1 MQISFSEY
9 TIVEKTTQA
18 VDPLGLMRPAN
29 ALRDA
34 IFPQF
39 TVLTR
44 HPAHLGLL
52 CAVWQEI
59 DATADA
65 KASPRPR
72 RFRELEVLWGVAC
85 AVAEERPVNITKFNR
100 LIERGLPLS
109 LLDISRQDAVFRRL
123 GYGTLGHYNRPAI
136 SWGLLRRGSEGL
148 TPLGNQLGKG
158 FAARASGGG
167 LAALFESW
175 RQGQSFDKGR
185 LLQIARDF
193 GLGASASAQE
203 RAAWTEAIGKHL
215 LAAPERRPLWDH
227 PVETA
232 ELGRA
237 EESPESLRMFWEHLQ
252 SRYPSLQP
260 LLLRIDCFERLTAG
274 LQFLFD
280 CLLARA
286 EFAGEAARFALPE
299 DLAPA
304 LSELARSYRAMPGAE
319 DAGHLIAQVAEARPD
334 LIALDDC
341 VLEHHVAHHRQK
353 GARPFLTRDGVQ
365 VRGRTDRR
373 NLAGAL
379 DGLTQAANP
388 KQALDV
394 LQFRYRRDWHF
405 AKCRRWKDHADGRR
419 EAA

>member
-9 TIVEKTTQA
+9 TIVEKTIQA

-52 CAVWQEI
+52 CAVWQEL

-65 KASPRPR
+65 KAPPRAR
-72 RFRELEVLWGVAC
+72 RFRELELLWGVAC
-85 AVAEERPVNITKFNR
+85 AVAQERPVNITKFSR
-100 LIERGLPLS
+100 LVERGLPLS
-109 LLDISRQDAVFRRL
+109 LPAISRQDTVFRRL

-136 SWGLLRRGSEGL
+136 GWGLLRRGSEGL
-148 TPLGNQLGKG
+148 TPLGSQLGNG

-167 LAALFESW
+167 LSALFKSW
-175 RQGQSFDKGR
+175 RQGQAFDEAR

-193 GLGASASAQE
+193 GLGAPASVSE
-203 RAAWTEAIGKHL
+203 REAWNEAIGKHV
-215 LAAPERRPLWDH
+215 LASPERRALWDR

-232 ELGRA
+232 VLERA
-237 EESPESLRMFWEHLQ
+237 EDSPESLRDFWKHLQ
-252 SRYPSLQP
+252 DRYPSLQL
-260 LLLRIDCFERLTAG
+260 LLLRIYYFERLTAG
-274 LQFLFD
+274 VQFLFH

-286 EFAGEAARFALPE
+286 EFTGEAAQFALSKN
-299 DLAPA
+299 LAPA

-319 DAGHLIAQVAEARPD
+319 DAGQLIAQVAEARPD
-334 LIALDDC
+334 LVALDDC
-341 VLEHHVAHHRQK
+341 VLEHHMAHHRQK
-353 GARPFLTRDGVQ
+353 GAHPFLTREGVQ

-373 NLAGAL
+373 QLASAL
-379 DGLTQAANP
+379 DGLAQAADAEA
-388 KQALDV
+388 ALDV
-394 LQFRYRRDWHF
+394 LQFHYRRDWHF
-405 AKCRRWKDHADGRR
+405 AKCRRWKNHADGRR
-419 EAA
+419 EAV

>member
-1 MQISFSEY
+1 M
-9 TIVEKTTQA
+9 
-18 VDPLGLMRPAN
+18 
-29 ALRDA
+29 
-34 IFPQF
+34 
-39 TVLTR
+39 
-44 HPAHLGLL
+44 L
-52 CAVWQEI
+52 CAVWQEL

-65 KASPRPR
+65 KTSPRAR

-85 AVAEERPVNITKFNR
+85 AVAEERPINITKFNR
-100 LIERGLPLS
+100 LVERGLPLS
-109 LLDISRQDAVFRRL
+109 LPAISRQDAVFRRL

-148 TPLGNQLGKG
+148 TPLGSQLGKG

-167 LAALFESW
+167 LAALFKSW
-175 RQGQSFDKGR
+175 RQGHSFDKAR
-185 LLQIARDF
+185 LLQVARDF
-193 GLGASASAQE
+193 GLGAFASAQE

-237 EESPESLRMFWEHLQ
+237 EESPESLRLFWGHLQ
-252 SRYPSLQP
+252 GRYPSLHP

-280 CLLARA
+280 CMLARA
-286 EFAGEAARFALPE
+286 EFTGEAAKFALPK
-299 DLAPA
+299 DIAPA
-304 LSELARSYRAMPGAE
+304 LSALARSYRAMPGAE
-319 DAGHLIAQVAEARPD
+319 DAGHLIAKGAEARPE
-334 LIALDDC
+334 LVALEDC
-341 VLEHHVAHHRQK
+341 VLEHHMAHHRQK
-353 GARPFLTRDGVQ
+353 GARQFLTRDGIQ

-373 NLAGAL
+373 QLASSL
-379 DGLTQAANP
+379 DGLAKAGNA
-388 KQALDV
+388 KAALDE

-419 EAA
+419 ETP